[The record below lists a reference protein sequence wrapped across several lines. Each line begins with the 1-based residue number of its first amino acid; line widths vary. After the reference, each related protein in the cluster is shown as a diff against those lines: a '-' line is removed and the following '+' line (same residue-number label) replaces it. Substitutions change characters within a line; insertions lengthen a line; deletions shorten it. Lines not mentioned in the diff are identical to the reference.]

1 MADFYTK
8 LGISEDA
15 SETDVKKA
23 YRKLSLEFHPDRN
36 KNADA
41 QSKIQEINEAYET
54 LRDADKRREY
64 DMERKGGGGGGFPFP
79 GFPGGG
85 GFAFPGPGGGGFP
98 FGNGGIRVHH
108 GGGMPPDMNN
118 IFEQF
123 FSGQMGGPN
132 QNGFR
137 VFHNGRPVQ
146 QKPPP
151 LEKLIP
157 ITLEKAFEGFSISI
171 ELENQNGKEKIDVT
185 VPRGIENRECVVVS
199 EKGNCFGDMKGDL
212 HLIFDVAPHESF
224 RREGIDI
231 VCNKTISLKEALC
244 GFLLEIP
251 HLNGKMLR
259 ITNQNQCNVVKP
271 GYRREVPGF
280 GMTRGEHT
288 GKMIIVFDILFP
300 EAITQEQR
308 TVLNETL

>member
-1 MADFYTK
+1 MTDFYAV

-15 SETDVKKA
+15 SENDIKKA

-36 KNADA
+36 KNVDA

-54 LRDADKRREY
+54 LRDGDKRREY
-64 DMERKGGGGGGFPFP
+64 DMERKMGNGFPFPGAGGGFPGGFPFP
-79 GFPGGG
+79 M
-85 GFAFPGPGGGGFP
+85 GGGFP

-108 GGGMPPDMNN
+108 GGGMQPDMNN

-123 FSGQMGGPN
+123 FSGQMGGGGN
-132 QNGFR
+132 IR

-151 LEKLIP
+151 LEKRIP
-157 ITLEKAFEGFSISI
+157 ITLEKAFEGFNMSI
-171 ELENQNGKEKIDVT
+171 ELENQNGKEKIDVS
-185 VPRGIENRECVVVS
+185 VPRGIENRECIVIAD
-199 EKGNCFGDMKGDL
+199 KGNCYGDMKGDL
-212 HLIFDVAPHESF
+212 HLIFDVAQHECF
-224 RREGIDI
+224 RREGTDL
-231 VCNKTISLKEALC
+231 VCNRTISLKEALC

-271 GYRREVPGF
+271 GYKREVPGF
-280 GMTRGEHT
+280 GMTRGDQT
-288 GKMIIVFDILFP
+288 GKMIIIFDVSFP
-300 EAITQEQR
+300 DAITQEQR
-308 TVLNETL
+308 TALSETLQ